1 MNNSG
6 NGGFKINS
14 RLKNEIVGLK
24 DSGNTFKQIG
34 EILHIPTGTAKTHYY
49 LSRGQASAKIPE
61 SPYPRYDQPPVIEGD
76 ALILPDA
83 EIPFHHA
90 EFINRVLD
98 LAQAWKIK
106 QMIAAGDLLHFDSL
120 SGWEPN
126 FQVEDKKGALDDGD
140 EKKLVDFAMTLS
152 KGKQQA
158 LLDITMDLGK
168 KPAEHDYGEEMKH
181 SRKTIHAL
189 NDCFDS
195 FVWVLGNHEGR
206 LLRTMDT
213 PLPPSE
219 ILVGMELR
227 KDGKWKIAPF
237 YYCLLNTEKGTFRIT
252 HPKTAAN
259 GAARGLA
266 SQYFQHIIMGHS
278 HKMFF
283 DWDTSGKY
291 YAIQCGHCVDEER
304 LAYVAQRDCKRD
316 SHKLG
321 AVIVRGGYPYLLH
334 EELDWERMKKL

>member
-1 MNNSG
+1 MP
-6 NGGFKINS
+6 FKVNT

-34 EILHIPTGTAKTHYY
+34 EILKIPTGTAKTHYY
-49 LSRGQASAKIPE
+49 LTKGQPSYKIPE
-61 SPYPRYDQPPVIEGD
+61 SPYPRYDSPPIIEGD

-90 EFINRVLD
+90 EFINRVLE

-126 FQVEDKKGALDDGD
+126 WKDEEEHGVLDDDD
-140 EKKLVDFAMTLS
+140 EKTLVDFAMTLS
-152 KGKQQA
+152 KSRQQE
-158 LLDITMDLGK
+158 LLDITMKLGK
-168 KPAEHDYGEEMKH
+168 KTAEHDYGEEMKH
-181 SRKTIHAL
+181 SRKTLRAL
-189 NDCFDS
+189 NECFDS

-206 LLRTMDT
+206 LLRTYDS
-213 PLPPSE
+213 PLPTSE
-219 ILVGMELR
+219 LLVDMEL
-227 KDGKWKIAPF
+227 KKGGKWTIAPF
-237 YYCLLNTEKGTFRIT
+237 YYCLLNSNGETFRIT
-252 HPKTAAN
+252 HPKTTAN

-291 YAIQCGHCVDEER
+291 YAIQMGHCVDEER

-321 AVIVRGGYPYLLH
+321 AVIVRNGYPYLLT
-334 EELDWERMKKL
+334 EQLDWERMKKL

>member
-1 MNNSG
+1 MKTGQCTINTPLKR
-6 NGGFKINS
+6 KI
-14 RLKNEIVGLK
+14 LYLHETEGLTFLEISKQLGLA
-24 DSGNTFKQIG
+24 
-34 EILHIPTGTAKTHYY
+34 LGTIKTHYY
-49 LSRGQASAKIPE
+49 LARGQTGAKIPE
-61 SPYPRYDQPPVIEGD
+61 SPYPRYDSPPVIEGD

-98 LAQAWKIK
+98 LADAWKIK

-126 FQVEDKKGALDDGD
+126 WAVKPNGGLSEKSEKELMDFAITLPKNQQGRLMEKIVDMGGQTEEGSGFSGEMHHARKTLKALD
-140 EKKLVDFAMTLS
+140 EL
-152 KGKQQA
+152 
-158 LLDITMDLGK
+158 
-168 KPAEHDYGEEMKH
+168 
-181 SRKTIHAL
+181 
-189 NDCFDS
+189 FDS
-195 FVWVLGNHEGR
+195 FTWILGNHEGR
-206 LLRTMDT
+206 LLRAINS
-213 PLPPSE
+213 PVQPSE
-219 ILVGMELR
+219 LLNLMKLEEGRWIIL
-227 KDGKWKIAPF
+227 PY
-237 YYCLLNTEKGTFRIT
+237 YYCLLNSGGETFRIT

-283 DWDTSGKY
+283 DWDASGKY
-291 YAIQCGHCVDEER
+291 YAIQMGHCVDEER

-321 AVIVRGGYPYLLH
+321 AVIVRNGYPYLLT
-334 EELDWERMKKL
+334 EQLDWERMKKL